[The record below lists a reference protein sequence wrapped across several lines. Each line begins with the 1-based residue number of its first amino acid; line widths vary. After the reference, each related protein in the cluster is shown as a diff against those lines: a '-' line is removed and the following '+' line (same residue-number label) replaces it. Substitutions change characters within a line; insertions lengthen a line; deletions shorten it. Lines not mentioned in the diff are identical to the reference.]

1 MGNKK
6 QKTSLASSPKS
17 LKEGKSMTP
26 CSQSKANQE
35 KFEKP
40 DEDEQIV
47 ARNVETA
54 PVSSSKSSTD
64 SKANPKKRKE
74 KSEKPDEDEQFVS
87 RNEFKEMKKS
97 IKELSKAMKK
107 LQEILL
113 SKTNLLEASLKEI
126 ETPKKKEE
134 ETPKKKEEPKS
145 ICCFDVEEA
154 YGNNSQTLFVKG
166 FENLRPRDE
175 IKKDLTNIFG
185 SCGEVTRVFVPIECK
200 IRLPLGFAFINL
212 KNGEGNDKA
221 LELSGT
227 YMGGRELNVKM
238 ATESGHYYGFTNFAG
253 CDRCLGPPREP
264 ESIPHYGEGWLP
276 RAKIPDALLDW
287 FA

>member
-1 MGNKK
+1 MI
-6 QKTSLASSPKS
+6 
-17 LKEGKSMTP
+17 P
-26 CSQSKANQE
+26 CSQ
-35 KFEKP
+35 
-40 DEDEQIV
+40 
-47 ARNVETA
+47 
-54 PVSSSKSSTD
+54 

-185 SCGEVTRVFVPIECK
+185 SCGEVTR
-200 IRLPLGFAFINL
+200 
-212 KNGEGNDKA
+212 NGEGNDKA

-264 ESIPHYGEGWLP
+264 DNGQVGLP
-276 RAKIPDALLDW
+276 RAHIPHPLCLNW
-287 FA
+287 